1 MLSWFVIAPT
11 SPREASLPTP
21 GSLPPLQV
29 LWNPHLQMC
38 MKTNNFNPSRIRT
51 YTKSGGG
58 LPPTAIQSSGT
69 SNLPPPALRSSH
81 LQPAAQTFPARA
93 NFSTPNNMSNKL
105 PSLVIVGRPNVGK
118 STLFNRLTGTRR
130 SIVTNEPGITR
141 DRIYGKAEWLG
152 HQMEIVDTGGIVPDD
167 KALIPTEILRQA
179 NIAIKKASL
188 LVLVVDSQAGLTP
201 LDEELA
207 RLLRATGKPFVVA
220 VNKVDATTQE
230 NNANVFHRL
239 GAPIFPIA
247 AEHGTGVDDL
257 LDAALKTF
265 DPSEK
270 ASATKSADPIS
281 TKHVGA
287 QHAAPQLGNT
297 SAPEIPSDIDPEYA
311 DAEIELADESA
322 DTNADRPTQVAIIGR
337 PNVGKST
344 LLNRMVGEERSIV
357 SPIPGTTMDSVD
369 TEVEHEGRI
378 YTFVDTAGIRRKG
391 KTTLVAE
398 KLSVVMARRGLE
410 RCDVALL
417 IVDGEQGVTQ
427 GDAQIASYAE
437 QSGRSVIIVMN
448 KWDLAV
454 EAARKSAE
462 RDAATS
468 KGEARRAAHDRR
480 TEAAAKFSTTAQSRA
495 KFKAGEARAAASRA
509 NRGKDGSHKGGSREY
524 SYAGAT
530 QGVHGFG
537 DQDKSRLL
545 FDYEK
550 LVRGKLKFL
559 SYAPIVF
566 LSAKSG
572 DRASKLFPL
581 IDEVAAARRK
591 RIPTPELNR
600 WLKEEVDLQRGTT
613 PKARPVKIYYLT
625 QAKTSPPT
633 FLIFTNQKDPLHF
646 SYQRFLEN
654 QIRKKWDFPG
664 APIRFIQRLRKAER
678 DTREPKSREP
688 KSRAEARDVERK
700 QHGPRL
706 MREHETKELDD

>member
-1 MLSWFVIAPT
+1 
-11 SPREASLPTP
+11 
-21 GSLPPLQV
+21 
-29 LWNPHLQMC
+29 
-38 MKTNNFNPSRIRT
+38 
-51 YTKSGGG
+51 
-58 LPPTAIQSSGT
+58 
-69 SNLPPPALRSSH
+69 
-81 LQPAAQTFPARA
+81 
-93 NFSTPNNMSNKL
+93 MSQKL

-167 KALIPTEILRQA
+167 KALIPQEILRQA

-220 VNKVDATTQE
+220 VNKVDATSQV
-230 NNANVFHRL
+230 NNAAVFHRL

-257 LDAALKTF
+257 LDAALAEFKTTHG
-265 DPSEK
+265 DAKPSHE
-270 ASATKSADPIS
+270 S
-281 TKHVGA
+281 VGA
-287 QHAAPQLGNT
+287 RHAVPSSDAAHPATPSNAPT
-297 SAPEIPSDIDPEYA
+297 IASDIDPEYA
-311 DAEIELADESA
+311 DAESEFASDPDADQNTTA
-322 DTNADRPTQVAIIGR
+322 NRPTQVAIIGR

-369 TEVEHEGRI
+369 TEVEHDGHL
-378 YTFVDTAGIRRKG
+378 YNFVDTAGIRRKG

-410 RCDVALL
+410 RADVALL
-417 IVDGEQGVTQ
+417 VVDAEQGVTQ
-427 GDAQIASYAE
+427 GDAQIANYAE

-454 EAARKSAE
+454 EAMRKAAE

-480 TEAAAKFSTTAQSRA
+480 TEAAAKYSTTAQSRA

-509 NRGKDGSHKGGSREY
+509 NRGKDSSHKSASREY

-550 LVRGKLKFL
+550 LVRDKLKFL

-566 LSAKSG
+566 LSAKTG
-572 DRASKLFPL
+572 DRATKLFPL

-591 RIPTPELNR
+591 RISTPELNR

-613 PKARPVKIYYLT
+613 PKARPVKIYYLV

-633 FLIFTNQKDPLHF
+633 FLLFTNQKDPLHF

-654 QIRKKWDFPG
+654 QIRAKWDFPG
-664 APIRFIQRLRKAER
+664 APIRFVQRLRKAER
-678 DTREPKSREP
+678 DTRKGNPE
-688 KSRAEARDVERK
+688 SRAEAREAERK
-700 QHGPRL
+700 KHGPRL